1 MSATIYEVARA
12 AGVSTATV
20 SRALNGS
27 GQVAERTRHRI
38 TEAIGALGYQPN
50 HVARSLVLK
59 ATHTIAVM
67 LPDITNPFF
76 PALVKGVQLAADEE
90 GYAVLLAHTGG
101 DPAKEES
108 YFRVLRG
115 QQVDGVLLVGLV
127 SAPESLK
134 GLVGRGL
141 PVVTL
146 DRPVDLPGSATVRVD
161 HKAGGRLA
169 TGHLLELGHRRI
181 AHIAGP
187 KGLGVSRER
196 LDGYRLALSDHGVS
210 FNESLVAEGDFSE
223 DGGYRGIQELLR
235 VRVSFTALFAANDL
249 SAIGAMTALREHGLQ
264 VPDDVSVV
272 GFDDIH
278 VASYTSPKLTT
289 IRQPIYDMGR
299 AAAKLLIDAREKKLS
314 LKDKTAIFDGELV
327 VRESTGQVSR
337 KARRKSK

>member
-27 GQVAERTRHRI
+27 AQVAERTRHRI
-38 TEAIGALGYQPN
+38 TEAIAALGYQPN

-76 PALVKGVQLAADEE
+76 PALVKGVQLAADEQ

-108 YFRVLRG
+108 YFQVLRG

-161 HKAGGRLA
+161 HTAGGRLA
-169 TGHLLELGHRRI
+169 TEHLLELGHRRI

-187 KGLGVSRER
+187 KGLGVSQQR
-196 LDGYRLALSDHGVS
+196 LDGYRRALSSHGVA
-210 FNESLVAEGDFSE
+210 FDERLIAEGDFSE
-223 DGGYRGIQELLR
+223 DGGYRAIDELGR
-235 VRVSFTALFAANDL
+235 SGVPFTALFAANDL
-249 SAIGAMTALREHGLQ
+249 TAIGAMTALRERGVR

-278 VASYTSPKLTT
+278 LASYTSPKLTT

-299 AAAKLLIDAREKKLS
+299 AAATLLIDARQKKLS
-314 LKDKTAIFDGELV
+314 LKDKTTIFDGELV
-327 VRESTGQVSR
+327 VRESTAAISSGSR
-337 KARRKSK
+337 RRST

>member
-27 GQVAERTRHRI
+27 AQVADRTKHRI
-38 TEAIGALGYQPN
+38 TEAIAALGYQPN

-108 YFRVLRG
+108 YFQVLRG

-141 PVVTL
+141 PVVML

-161 HKAGGRLA
+161 HKAGGRIA
-169 TGHLLELGHRRI
+169 TEHLLELGHHHI

-187 KGLGVSRER
+187 KELGVSQQR
-196 LDGYRLALSDHGVS
+196 LDGYRRALSSHGVA
-210 FNESLVAEGDFSE
+210 FEESLVAEGDFSE
-223 DGGYRGIQELLR
+223 DGGYRGIQDLLR
-235 VRVSFTALFAANDL
+235 ARTRFTALFAANDL

-264 VPDDVSVV
+264 VPGDVSVV

-278 VASYTSPKLTT
+278 LASYTSPKLTT
-289 IRQPIYDMGR
+289 VRQPIYDMGR
-299 AAAKLLIDAREKKLS
+299 AAAKLLIDARRKKVS
-314 LKDKTAIFDGELV
+314 LKDKIFDGELV
-327 VRESTGQVSR
+327 VRESTVEAPKSR
-337 KARRKSK
+337 SRSK

>member
-38 TEAIGALGYQPN
+38 TEAIAALGYQPN

-59 ATHTIAVM
+59 ATHTIAVL

-76 PALVKGVQLAADEE
+76 PALVKGVQLAADEQ

-108 YFRVLRG
+108 YFQVLRG
-115 QQVDGVLLVGLV
+115 QHVDGVLLVGLV
-127 SAPESLK
+127 SAPESLR
-134 GLVGRGL
+134 GLVGHGL

-146 DRPVDLPGSATVRVD
+146 DRPIDLPGSATVRVD
-161 HKAGGRLA
+161 HKAGGRIA
-169 TGHLLELGHRRI
+169 TEHLLKLGHRRI

-187 KGLGVSRER
+187 MGLNVSQQR
-196 LDGYRLALSDHGVS
+196 LDGYRRALLTQGWVFD
-210 FNESLVAEGDFSE
+210 ERLVAHGDFSE
-223 DGGYRGIQELLR
+223 DGGYRGIEELLR
-235 VRVSFTALFAANDL
+235 SHVRFTALFAANDL
-249 SAIGAMTALREHGLQ
+249 SAIGAMTALREHGLH

-278 VASYTSPKLTT
+278 LASYTSPKLTT

-299 AAAKLLIDAREKKLS
+299 AAATLLIEARRKEVS
-314 LKDKTAIFDGELV
+314 LNDKTMIFAAELV
-327 VRESTGQVSR
+327 VRESTGPISPRSR
-337 KARRKSK
+337 RRSK

>member
-1 MSATIYEVARA
+1 MRATIYEVARA

-27 GQVAERTRHRI
+27 AQVAERTRHRI
-38 TEAIGALGYQPN
+38 TEAIAALGYQPN

-59 ATHTIAVM
+59 ATHTIAVL

-108 YFRVLRG
+108 YFQVLRG

-161 HKAGGRLA
+161 HKAGGQLA
-169 TGHLLELGHRRI
+169 TEYLLELGHRRI
-181 AHIAGP
+181 AHISGP
-187 KGLGVSRER
+187 KGLGVTQER
-196 LDGYRLALSDHGVS
+196 LDGYGRALSDHGVS
-210 FNESLVAEGDFSE
+210 FDEGLIAEGDFSE

-235 VRVSFTALFAANDL
+235 VRVRFTALFAANDL
-249 SAIGAMTALREHGLQ
+249 SAIGAMTALREYGLN
-264 VPDDVSVV
+264 VPGDVSVV

-299 AAAKLLIDAREKKLS
+299 AAAKLLIDAREKKVS
-314 LKDKTAIFDGELV
+314 LKDKTMIFTGELV
-327 VRESTGQVSR
+327 VRESTGRASPGN
-337 KARRKSK
+337 SK